1 MVSLE
6 ALKASTNYLGSDMDQ
21 LNTILKE
28 QYEAIGANQEDI
40 YTNMKI
46 MGESF
51 LTTAKALASV

>member
-21 LNTILKE
+21 LNKILKD

-51 LTTAKALASV
+51 MKTAKAVSTV